1 MVKSDLQNATA
12 TPPERG
18 ENDCFDRATKG
29 GDWLTPGSLQL
40 FRWHKLAEGARACAS
55 WQSKGSPDAAEALGE
70 PKI

>member
-29 GDWLTPGSLQL
+29 GDWLTPGSPQL
-40 FRWHKLAEGARACAS
+40 FRWHKLAEGVGKLA
-55 WQSKGSPDAAEALGE
+55 SKGSPDAEALASEKLPG
-70 PKI
+70 